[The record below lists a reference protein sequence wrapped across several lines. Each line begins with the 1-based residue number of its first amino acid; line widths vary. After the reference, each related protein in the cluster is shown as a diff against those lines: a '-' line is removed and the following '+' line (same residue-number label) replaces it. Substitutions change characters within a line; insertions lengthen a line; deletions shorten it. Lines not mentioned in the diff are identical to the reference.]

1 MERQPNPDDPAY
13 RDQSTRRRLEEKKSK
28 TPGEQL
34 EEEGDYLDTGELDQE
49 GKPLLSEKVGP
60 DDIILEGLEEE
71 KAKHGERDKAIQM
84 FVRKGYKIENRKL
97 PKPHNRDG
105 HERVYRNE
113 DGSIRKKIK
122 IEECKVKGGALS

>member
-1 MERQPNPDDPAY
+1 MGCNSIPGGHAGIEELHKLNLLG
-13 RDQSTRRRLEEKKSK
+13 STKNVSLK
-28 TPGEQL
+28 
-34 EEEGDYLDTGELDQE
+34 
-49 GKPLLSEKVGP
+49 
-60 DDIILEGLEEE
+60 
-71 KAKHGERDKAIQM
+71 ERDKAIKM

-122 IEECKVKGGALS
+122 IKECKVKGGALS